1 MQVVVDWFPVSAE
14 LGSCETTIGCLTMHS
29 SKSLFGCDWLA
40 FFGPARPTGCRLGLI
55 GCLHPRRARPRSCNS
70 PPPRLH
76 PGKRPNPLFPHS
88 QALELQ
94 ARAMAARKIGSARA
108 GGRRGR
114 ARGKARVTALLF
126 APSLLVISSP
136 LSLLSSIFHLVIA
149 IFCSTSSSVSWS
161 LVVEIHGAVT
171 GEYCLP
177 LPPTHLISILI
188 CSDSVLNI
196 RVLLFLTP
204 VQVTSNLAQIWFLP
218 LFSFG

>member
-1 MQVVVDWFPVSAE
+1 VRLVGVFWPSQAHGVQARVN
-14 LGSCETTIGCLTMHS
+14 
-29 SKSLFGCDWLA
+29 WL
-40 FFGPARPTGCRLGLI
+40 PAPPPSQAAQLQL
-55 GCLHPRRARPRSCNS
+55 